1 MNPEFS
7 NVTWEEF
14 ASTLPK
20 NASDTERLMVAA
32 CYRFEVEN
40 IPEVEMSAIAND
52 YFRRARWPR
61 PVNLAATANHCASK
75 GWLSETGRSKNRK
88 FWRIT
93 RRGYESIKTK
103 FQQI

>member
-1 MNPEFS
+1 MTENFDTT
-7 NVTWEEF
+7 TWEEF
-14 ASTLPK
+14 ASNLPR
-20 NASDTERLMVAA
+20 NASDTERLMTAI
-32 CYRFEVEN
+32 CYRFEAEKVDQTD
-40 IPEVEMSAIAND
+40 MSVITKD

-93 RRGYESIKTK
+93 RRGFDSIKAK
-103 FQQI
+103 FQQL